1 MHSFDGSTVRTVTSL
16 VAAAYGT
23 LRVFESSVSIC
34 VSSGDSPRHAITTE
48 GLAGNV
54 DSQLRLGV
62 EDESDLSSFA
72 LADEIM
78 QWDTISGVLRR
89 SKIPQDL
96 EPSCIVK
103 NSLYFA
109 ESLETLEH

>member
-1 MHSFDGSTVRTVTSL
+1 MTGLLYAPLQVWLQPHTGL
-16 VAAAYGT
+16 
-23 LRVFESSVSIC
+23 FESSSLRFLFASRLEIHLV
-34 VSSGDSPRHAITTE
+34 AITTE